1 MNTLGVYE
9 PLIEECAI
17 SISATQI
24 LMSRL
29 TKSAVRKELDGPGKL
44 LGYRAMHNK
53 IRQEY
58 LLNVPRNLVHAVMF
72 DLDPEGLE
80 ARCPTV
86 KKGKTK
92 GHFSTKGTNW
102 VTRWMGMRSSWD
114 IRTALFL

>member
-1 MNTLGVYE
+1 MNTDNTDVTF
-9 PLIEECAI
+9 EEV
-17 SISATQI
+17 
-24 LMSRL
+24 
-29 TKSAVRKELDGPGKL
+29 KSAVRKELDGPGEL
-44 LGYRAMHNK
+44 LGYRTMHNK

-58 LLNVPRNLVHAVMF
+58 LLNVSRNLVHAVMF

-86 KKGKTK
+86 KKEKTK

-102 VTRWMGMRSSWD
+102 VHSMASMISSWA